1 MRFSYL
7 CGDKAVDN
15 LKKLRADNKTK
26 YLCNLLVN
34 SKPIP
39 NDKTELKFYISDLGR
54 ENAAYVVD
62 YRRIVFGEDRTKLA
76 DSIIKGDCC
85 LSVGELDI
93 KGDDI
98 ISLGIKGKSVSA
110 SQKYLLSSVIKG
122 EIENKREDLLA
133 ALKSLDISIL

>member
-1 MRFSYL
+1 M
-7 CGDKAVDN
+7 
-15 LKKLRADNKTK
+15 
-26 YLCNLLVN
+26 
-34 SKPIP
+34 
-39 NDKTELKFYISDLGR
+39 
-54 ENAAYVVD
+54 
-62 YRRIVFGEDRTKLA
+62 
-76 DSIIKGDCC
+76 
-85 LSVGELDI
+85 SVGELDI